1 MDTLVITT
9 ENKKDLE
16 FLEELLRKMNI
27 PSKVLYEEDVE
38 DIGLAYL
45 MKDVDRND
53 LVDKDHILR
62 KLSNE
67 S

>member
-1 MDTLVITT
+1 MDTIVITPDS
-9 ENKKDLE
+9 KKDLQ

-27 PSKVLYEEDVE
+27 RSKVLYEEDIV

-45 MKDVDRND
+45 MKDLNRND
-53 LVDKDHILR
+53 KVAEDHILR
-62 KLSNE
+62 KLSDE